1 MPYDSKM
8 KQKNK
13 SMELKSSIG
22 YFADSLFSIINIY
35 NQIFFKRKSQKCAR
49 TVRFPSVGDGHLF
62 LKGVPGPLHAL
73 ICPKYQA

>member
-35 NQIFFKRKSQKCAR
+35 NQIFFKRKAR
-49 TVRFPSVGDGHLF
+49 N
-62 LKGVPGPLHAL
+62 AL
-73 ICPKYQA
+73 GL